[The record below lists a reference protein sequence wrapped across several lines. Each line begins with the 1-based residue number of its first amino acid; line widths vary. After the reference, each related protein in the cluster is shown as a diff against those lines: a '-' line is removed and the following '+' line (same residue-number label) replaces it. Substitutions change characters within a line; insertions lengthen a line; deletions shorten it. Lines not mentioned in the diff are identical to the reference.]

1 MDPFL
6 RYFSFLMVLMVLGG
20 CGQTRSSAQTGRPYA
35 VTLGNGVLVAP
46 ESHSTSAEQCSEKRT
61 SSGSLNFGGTWSGG
75 GGGGSSDGLLAAL
88 VVVVAVVIVVAVVV
102 AVVDSATPDQVTER
116 YYVTLSG
123 EGVPLE
129 SVTISSTNH
138 MFLEDHQYDALVRG
152 AYTRAVIRPAV
163 WEGRHGAPIQEV
175 QVTASHGN
183 IAISLAQ
190 DASAESVPTAPENK

>member
-35 VTLGNGVLVAP
+35 VILGNGVLVAP

-61 SSGSLNFGGTWSGG
+61 SSGSWNFGGTWSGG
-75 GGGGSSDGLLAAL
+75 GGGGGGGSSDGLLVAL
-88 VVVVAVVIVVAVVV
+88 VVVV

-129 SVTISSTNH
+129 IVTISSTNH

-163 WEGRHGAPIQEV
+163 WEGRHGAPIQEI

-190 DASAESVPTAPENK
+190 DASVESVPTAPENK

>member
-6 RYFSFLMVLMVLGG
+6 RCLSFLMVLMVLGG
-20 CGQTRSSAQTGRPYA
+20 CGQTRSSAQMGRPYA
-35 VTLGNGVLVAP
+35 VTLGNGVLVAS

-61 SSGSLNFGGTWSGG
+61 SSGSCNLGGTWSGG
-75 GGGGSSDGLLAAL
+75 GGGGSSDGLLVAL
-88 VVVVAVVIVVAVVV
+88 VVVVAVVIVVAV
-102 AVVDSATPDQVTER
+102 AVVDSTTPDEVTER

-129 SVTISSTNH
+129 IVTIFSTNH

-175 QVTASHGN
+175 KVTASHGN